1 MSEED
6 GKRLQETELL
16 VESAGPEGRVLFVL
30 INVMTTAQTAVAVL
44 SFMCRR

>member
-16 VESAGPEGRVLFVL
+16 VESAGPEGRVL